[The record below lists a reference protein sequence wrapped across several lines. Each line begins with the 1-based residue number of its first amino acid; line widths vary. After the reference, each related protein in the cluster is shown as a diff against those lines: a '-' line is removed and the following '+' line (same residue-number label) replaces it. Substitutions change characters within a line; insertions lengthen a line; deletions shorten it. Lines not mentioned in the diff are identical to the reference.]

1 MNGMTTSLPTA
12 GDQSSD
18 DHSAL
23 SRRFVEH
30 AKDELSKGDRL
41 QASEKVWGAVAHA
54 IKAIAVQRGWRHQR
68 HSLITAIGDQ
78 LALEYGRPDF
88 STTVSMAETLHV
100 NYYENQREEPAIRAI
115 IAAVEP
121 FIVELEQ
128 VRTSLPRPYTVTN
141 ASEQRLL
148 QRILGRSVQINDYSD
163 VGFSQPP
170 DNVAGATPEV

>member
-1 MNGMTTSLPTA
+1 MTTSLPTA

-30 AKDELSKGDRL
+30 AKDELSKGNRL

-78 LALEYGRPDF
+78 LAQEYGRPDF
-88 STTVSMAETLHV
+88 STTVSMAESFHV
-100 NYYENQREEPAIRAI
+100 NFYEDQRAAPAIRAA

-121 FIVELEQ
+121 FIAELDR
-128 VRTSLPRPYTVTN
+128 VRASPPRPYTVMN